1 MLVRHGLEREGIWV
15 AEFIKLPVVIDHELS
30 GGKGVLRCF
39 MWKEMKRAK

>member
-1 MLVRHGLEREGIWV
+1 MGLSGEGIWV
-15 AEFIKLPVVIDHELS
+15 TEFIKMPVVIFDHELS